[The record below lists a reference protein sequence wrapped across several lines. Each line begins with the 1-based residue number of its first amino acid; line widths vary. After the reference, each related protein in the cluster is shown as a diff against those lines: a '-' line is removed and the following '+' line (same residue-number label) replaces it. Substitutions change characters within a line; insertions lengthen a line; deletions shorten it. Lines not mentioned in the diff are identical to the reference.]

1 MKRLIKPAVI
11 FWEIRSAKE
20 KNLFFIGCGCILVI
34 TLCLLWLIPI
44 IQERQQL
51 TKQLPVL
58 RNQVARAALQSHQ
71 ISLLI
76 DERDQEPEISIENLQ
91 KNLIAVGLHP
101 KKILFHANNIEI
113 EFENSSFSK
122 LIRWSHDA
130 QINFH
135 IVVAEASIAPL
146 NEIDQVHAILIF
158 KKLT

>member
-11 FWEIRSAKE
+11 FWETRSAKG

-44 IQERQQL
+44 IHERQQL

-101 KKILFHANNIEI
+101 KKIFFHANNIEI

-146 NEIDQVHAILIF
+146 NELDQVHAVLIF

>member
-1 MKRLIKPAVI
+1 MKNMMKPAVI
-11 FWEIRSAKE
+11 FWEIRSVKE
-20 KNLFFIGCGCILVI
+20 KNLFFIGCGFILAT
-34 TLCLLWLIPI
+34 TLWLLWLIPI
-44 IQERQQL
+44 IHERQHL
-51 TKQLPVL
+51 TKQLPIL

-76 DERDQEPEISIENLQ
+76 DQQDQEPEISLENLQ

-101 KKILFHANNIEI
+101 KKILFHENNIEI
-113 EFENSSFSK
+113 EFEDSSFSK
-122 LIRWSHDA
+122 LIRWSYDA

>member
-1 MKRLIKPAVI
+1 MKSVMKPAVI
-11 FWEIRSAKE
+11 FWEIRSTKE
-20 KNLFFIGCGCILVI
+20 KNRFFKGCGFILAT
-34 TLCLLWLIPI
+34 TLCLLWLISVI
-44 IQERQQL
+44 HERQQL

-76 DERDQEPEISIENLQ
+76 DEQDQEPEISIENLQ
-91 KNLIAVGLHP
+91 KNLIAVGLHL
-101 KKILFHANNIEI
+101 KKIIIHENNIEI
-113 EFENSSFSK
+113 ECEDCSFSK
-122 LIRWSHDA
+122 LIKWTYDA

-135 IVVAEASIAPL
+135 IVVVEASITPL